1 VASVELDSLLA
12 LQTKGERQNLIALE
26 SRARTTTTRGGHVKR
41 EWNDQEK
48 VYSVATRLRNAL
60 ARATSHSFVKRR
72 YLSSNFVR
80 KKIIILSAAR
90 RKLGCC
96 FVCARNIFL
105 ESRVGKKVVQ
115 SVARGNLV
123 QIRSC

>member
-1 VASVELDSLLA
+1 MASVELDSLLA

-26 SRARTTTTRGGHVKR
+26 SRARTTTTRGGHGKR